1 MAWVIGL
8 DIGTSSTKGLLVDEA
23 GQVVAS
29 ASHPY
34 ELIQPAPGW
43 AEQNPEDWW
52 EATCTVVRKLIQK
65 AGIQPSEVKALG
77 LSGQMHGMV
86 LIDQAGQVVRP
97 PILWCDVRTTAEC
110 RAIEEAVGLEDLL
123 QFTGNPALEGFTAP
137 KLVWMQRHEPDA
149 LARAET
155 LLLPKDYIRFRLT
168 GERRMEISDAAGSL
182 LFDVRAGTWSEPVL
196 ERLGLPPSLLPPVV
210 GSWEVAGQ
218 ITAEAAEATGL
229 PVGTP
234 VVGGGADNACGAL
247 GAGVIDPGQALVS
260 IGTSGVVLS
269 PLSRPPATSDGK
281 LHLFNHA
288 LPERWY
294 LMGVMLSVGL
304 SYRWFRDE
312 LAPLE
317 KAAGQVTGIDAFE
330 LLNREAASAPP
341 GAGGVLFL
349 PYLNGE
355 RTPHADPHA
364 RGTFFGISSAH
375 RRAHLV
381 RAVMEGITFGLRD
394 SLELMRATGQPVSRL
409 RAIGGGAKSDLW
421 LQIQADILDAVVE
434 RPVVDEGPAYGAAL
448 LAGVGA
454 GWYRTPHEAA
464 QHVAVQATY
473 EPNPETREVYDETY
487 QLYRDLYPALQPLFP
502 RVAALGG

>member
-8 DIGTSSTKGLLVDEA
+8 DIGTSSTKGLLVDEE
-23 GQVVAS
+23 GRVVAS

-34 ELIQPAPGW
+34 DLLQPAPGW

-52 EATCTVVRKLIQK
+52 EATCTVIRKLVQQ
-65 AGIQPSEVKALG
+65 AGIQPSEVKAVG

-86 LIDQAGQVVRP
+86 LVDAKGQVVRP
-97 PILWCDVRTTAEC
+97 PILWCDVRTTDEC
-110 RAIEEAVGLEDLL
+110 RAIEGAVGLEALL
-123 QFTGNPALEGFTAP
+123 QHTGNPALEGFTAP

-149 LARAET
+149 LAKAQT

-168 GERRMEISDAAGSL
+168 GERRMEISDAAGTL
-182 LFDVRAGTWSEPVL
+182 LFDVRAGTWSQAVV
-196 ERLGLPPSLLPPVV
+196 ERLGLSPDLLPPVV
-210 GSWEVAGQ
+210 GSWEVAGR
-218 ITAEAAEATGL
+218 ITAAAAEATGL
-229 PVGTP
+229 PEGTP

-269 PLSRPPATSDGK
+269 PLSQPPATSDGK

-288 LPERWY
+288 VPERWY
-294 LMGVMLSVGL
+294 LMGVMLSAGL

-312 LAPLE
+312 LAALE
-317 KAAGQVTGIDAFE
+317 KAAEKVSGVDAFD

-341 GAGGVLFL
+341 GSGGVLFL

-364 RGTFFGISSAH
+364 RGTFIGISSAH

-409 RAIGGGAKSDLW
+409 RAIGGGAKSDFW
-421 LQIQADILDAVVE
+421 LQMQADILNAVVE

-454 GWYRTPHEAA
+454 GWYRSPHEAA
-464 QHVAVQATY
+464 QHVAVRATY
-473 EPNPETREVYDETY
+473 EPDRKAQEVYEATY
-487 QLYRDLYPALQPLFP
+487 QVYRDLYPVLKPIFP
-502 RVAALGG
+502 RVAALGE